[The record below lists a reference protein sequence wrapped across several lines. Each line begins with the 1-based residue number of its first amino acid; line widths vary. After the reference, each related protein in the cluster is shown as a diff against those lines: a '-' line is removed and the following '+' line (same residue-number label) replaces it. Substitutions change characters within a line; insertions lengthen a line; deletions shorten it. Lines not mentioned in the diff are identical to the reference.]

1 MSPLEQL
8 RAWAL
13 FTVQKEDGGE
23 EAVNYAAIAARV
35 TKVGGGEP
43 TREAIRQHIE
53 RVEKDPDTLSG
64 WIRQHI
70 ERARYAM
77 NEGDTSETRELPLCL
92 RRRCRRAE
100 LRCWRPS
107 AAALLA
113 RRAGA

>member
-1 MSPLEQL
+1 MASLESLWKSGREGTLSPLEQL

-53 RVEKDPDTLSG
+53 RVEKDPDWYPG
-64 WIRQHI
+64 KN
-70 ERARYAM
+70 Y
-77 NEGDTSETRELPLCL
+77 
-92 RRRCRRAE
+92 RRCRRTEPRCGCPTHGRGHRAE
-100 LRCWRPS
+100 VEENDMQ
-107 AAALLA
+107 
-113 RRAGA
+113 

>member
-35 TKVGGGEP
+35 RKVGGGEP

-53 RVEKDPDTLSG
+53 RVEKDPD
-64 WIRQHI
+64 
-70 ERARYAM
+70 
-77 NEGDTSETRELPLCL
+77 
-92 RRRCRRAE
+92 
-100 LRCWRPS
+100 
-107 AAALLA
+107 
-113 RRAGA
+113 